1 MYTDSFETSFDM
13 FLDDS
18 WTYVPYL
25 ALFLNLSP
33 APAPAPALIFRVI
46 DPGILVAIRFLFCDR
61 KDIS

>member
-33 APAPAPALIFRVI
+33 APAPALIFRVI